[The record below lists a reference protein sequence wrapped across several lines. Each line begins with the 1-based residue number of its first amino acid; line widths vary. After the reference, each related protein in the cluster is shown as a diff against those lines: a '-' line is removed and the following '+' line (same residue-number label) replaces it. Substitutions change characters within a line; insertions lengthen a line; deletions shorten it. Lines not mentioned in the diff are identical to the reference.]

1 MSARADLLRMLEDA
15 DRPEQELHAEVL
27 ALVAKTKMSTK
38 DILRVCGD
46 FGLETTATCKQ
57 QTREQLL
64 TSLVSKAL
72 VRARREEKARAEP
85 AADKSKEDTVSVH
98 TKHTSALQNA
108 DVLQAM
114 SAKKRTSC
122 TQHEKPEE
130 GCNQDEL
137 SREKMKEHPTPVDE
151 LPPGEENRMIPNNL
165 MSLFALYKA
174 DAEDREARL
183 TRIIRSLTKKVESL
197 ECDLSTFREEAKKN
211 EERLMKKVSDLSA
224 KLGSASSDLS
234 ARIASLPT
242 LLPTPAESSASSQQ
256 GDSAGVQAYSTSIRT
271 PSGPTARSV
280 PPHLSVPPQASQAS
294 RPRAT
299 NASTHSDRSQTT
311 ARPQLSTAEQKDT
324 GETIAPTEQ
333 VQQLALDDED
343 NLWSLVTKKKPT
355 GKKAVLYVGNL
366 DETVTEEKL
375 REYIQKRSEKAG
387 IRQPDI
393 FSCSII
399 RREEGELGSWGAHLA
414 IDHASKENLR
424 NRHFWTGGVY
434 ARPWNF
440 RKHNLLDA
448 PREGDSRPNLAAES
462 PPAGPPGDARPQNN

>member
-1 MSARADLLRMLEDA
+1 MRSH
-15 DRPEQELHAEVL
+15 ELDVCFRFKFCSNPPPPLFKFTFFFTKLSHRHVFVL
-27 ALVAKTKMSTK
+27 AKKFQGLHWRAWSNLSPPPKNTNEFQKLNCVKIKK
-38 DILRVCGD
+38 DGHDERNSEPKWDGCG
-46 FGLETTATCKQ
+46 K
-57 QTREQLL
+57 
-64 TSLVSKAL
+64 
-72 VRARREEKARAEP
+72 RA
-85 AADKSKEDTVSVH
+85 SH
-98 TKHTSALQNA
+98 
-108 DVLQAM
+108 
-114 SAKKRTSC
+114 
-122 TQHEKPEE
+122 
-130 GCNQDEL
+130 
-137 SREKMKEHPTPVDE
+137 
-151 LPPGEENRMIPNNL
+151 
-165 MSLFALYKA
+165 LFT
-174 DAEDREARL
+174 DR
-183 TRIIRSLTKKVESL
+183 K
-197 ECDLSTFREEAKKN
+197 
-211 EERLMKKVSDLSA
+211 
-224 KLGSASSDLS
+224 G
-234 ARIASLPT
+234 
-242 LLPTPAESSASSQQ
+242 QQ

-333 VQQLALDDED
+333 VQPLALDDED

-366 DETVTEEKL
+366 DETVTEDKL

-424 NRHFWTGGVY
+424 NRHFWPGRVY

-440 RKHNLLDA
+440 RNHNLLDA
-448 PREGDSRPNLAAES
+448 PREGDSRPNVAAEG
-462 PPAGPPGDARPQNN
+462 PPAGPPGEARPQNN